1 MRKSSKAAIITMIV
15 LFILNFVVIVPYIVF
30 PAGKLPAYEMFEELS
45 SVRTW
50 LDENGVDVQ
59 DVGKDSYLGDTET
72 VDSVNVSFLYAGEYY
87 RLSAH
92 IFETK
97 EALRNYYASRT
108 GYGTDLDQGKYF
120 TAYYFSTSFCAF
132 EGNRLIALSGGDY
145 LAFLQVFGDLFG
157 KEENA
162 TSSESCRSAIVSE
175 SVQSAVSLE
184 NERSAELSESGQGAA
199 SSESCRSAIVS
210 ESRQGAASSESCRS
224 VMVSESGQSAV
235 SSECGQSAVLKIV
248 KGAQNVSI

>member
-108 GYGTDLDQGKYF
+108 GYGTDLDQGEYF

-162 TSSESCRSAIVSE
+162 TSSESG
-175 SVQSAVSLE
+175 QS
-184 NERSAELSESGQGAA
+184 AA
-199 SSESCRSAIVS
+199 SSESCRSAMVSESGQGAVSFQSVQSAIVS
-210 ESRQGAASSESCRS
+210 ESRQGAVSFQSVQSAIVSKSGQGAASSES
-224 VMVSESGQSAV
+224 
-235 SSECGQSAVLKIV
+235 GQSAVLKIV

>member
-15 LFILNFVVIVPYIVF
+15 LFILNFAVIVPYIVF

-108 GYGTDLDQGKYF
+108 GYGTDLDQGEYF

-162 TSSESCRSAIVSE
+162 TSSESGQSAASSESCRSVMVSE
-175 SVQSAVSLE
+175 SGQGAVSLE
-184 NERSAELSESGQGAA
+184 NERSAELSESGQNVIVSESGQGAA

-210 ESRQGAASSESCRS
+210 ESR
-224 VMVSESGQSAV
+224 QSAV